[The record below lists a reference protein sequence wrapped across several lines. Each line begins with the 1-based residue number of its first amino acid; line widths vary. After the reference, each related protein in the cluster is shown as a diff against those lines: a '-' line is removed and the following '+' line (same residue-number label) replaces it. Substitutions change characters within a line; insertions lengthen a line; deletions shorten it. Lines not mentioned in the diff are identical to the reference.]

1 MLRNYLLSFLSFI
14 ILLFVIINENQAQ
27 KLKKSAKLQDKYQFA
42 LSMLEG
48 ENFQAAEVMFKE
60 IIQADPKYL
69 DPYIALSHIYKRR
82 KDYKKAA
89 YYLGTVMNSDPL
101 TCKECHYDY
110 AEIMAGLG
118 NFTEAL
124 KHIEA
129 YLAIADLHPEL
140 REEAEKLRKNYDFAV
155 QYAKKYKSSLDNY
168 KFYPRNMGENVNS
181 IYSEY
186 FPTLNFDA
194 TKIYFTR
201 RLQHRN
207 EDFFES
213 ILDEEDSTWLK
224 AHPLPG
230 SVNTELNEGTQ
241 SVSLDEQW
249 LAFTGC
255 DFPEG
260 LGSCDIYFS
269 IKNRNKWGRPFNLG
283 RKVNSEFWESQPAFS
298 PDKRALYFA
307 ARLPDGLGG
316 SDIYVSYLSDN
327 GEWSYPQ
334 NLGSI
339 INTPGD
345 ESSPFVHSD
354 NQTLYFT
361 SNGHQGYGGM
371 DIFMAR
377 RNEKGK
383 WGNVTNL
390 GYPINTVENENC
402 LFITSDGN
410 TAYYASD
417 RSDSYGGLDIY
428 TFQLRDGIRPQETFW
443 VHLSLHEKDKGKIL
457 PSSLSVIDMEYN
469 AMPIKPLLN
478 PDSTYLMSLVAGRKY
493 FVAAQSKGYFYNYEI
508 SYRKTNDT
516 PLVRKRKLYLEPL
529 KINASMTMRNIF
541 FDFDQYNLKPNSIPE
556 LNTLL
561 EFLKLNNTIS
571 IRLEGHTDNVGDPQ
585 HNKELSEKRAGAVFE
600 FLANR
605 GIDIKRMQVVGFGSE
620 KPATTNSTEQGRA
633 TNRRTEIVIIG
644 M

>member
-1 MLRNYLLSFLSFI
+1 MLRNYLFLF
-14 ILLFVIINENQAQ
+14 LLFVYLQPCESWAQ
-27 KLKKSAKLQDKYQFA
+27 KLKKNAKLQDRYQFA

-48 ENFQAAEVMFKE
+48 ENYQAAEVMFKE
-60 IIQADPKYL
+60 IIQADPNYM
-69 DPYIALSHIYKRR
+69 DPYIALAHIYKQR

-89 YYLGTVMNSDPL
+89 KYLEAVLQTSPL
-101 TCKECHYDY
+101 VCTDCHYDY
-110 AEIMAGLG
+110 AEVLAGLG
-118 NFTEAL
+118 DFSKAL
-124 KHIEA
+124 KHINA
-129 YLAIADLHPEL
+129 YLAQENLREEL
-140 REEAEKLRKNYDFAV
+140 REEAEKLQKNYQFAV
-155 QYAKKYKSSLDNY
+155 NYAQKHKTSLSNY
-168 KFYPRNMGENVNS
+168 KFYPRNMGANVNS

-213 ILDEEDSTWLK
+213 ILDEEDSTWSK

-269 IKNRNKWGRPFNLG
+269 IKKRNRWGRPFNLG
-283 RKVNSEFWESQPAFS
+283 KKVNSEFWESQPAFS

-316 SDIYVSYLSDN
+316 SDIYVSYLSDD

-334 NLGSI
+334 NLGPV

-377 RNEKGK
+377 RDQKGK

-402 LFITSDGN
+402 LFITSDGR

-428 TFQLRDGIRPQETFW
+428 TFQLRDEIRPQETFW
-443 VHLSLHEKDKGKIL
+443 VHLSLYGKDKGKIL

-469 AMPIKPLLN
+469 AIPIKPLLN

-516 PLVRKRKLYLEPL
+516 PLVRERKLYLDPL
-529 KINASMTMRNIF
+529 KMGASMTMKNIF
-541 FDFDQYNLKPNSIPE
+541 FDFDQYVLKANSIPE

-561 EFLKLNNTIS
+561 EFLKLNNTVS

-585 HNKELSEKRAGAVFE
+585 HNKELSERRAGAVFE

-605 GIDIKRMQVVGFGSE
+605 GVDPRRMQVAGFGSE
-620 KPATTNSTEQGRA
+620 KPAASNATEQGRA
-633 TNRRTEIVIIG
+633 TNRRTEIVITG

>member
-1 MLRNYLLSFLSFI
+1 MG
-14 ILLFVIINENQAQ
+14 
-27 KLKKSAKLQDKYQFA
+27 KS
-42 LSMLEG
+42 
-48 ENFQAAEVMFKE
+48 
-60 IIQADPKYL
+60 
-69 DPYIALSHIYKRR
+69 
-82 KDYKKAA
+82 
-89 YYLGTVMNSDPL
+89 
-101 TCKECHYDY
+101 TC
-110 AEIMAGLG
+110 I
-118 NFTEAL
+118 F
-124 KHIEA
+124 
-129 YLAIADLHPEL
+129 
-140 REEAEKLRKNYDFAV
+140 
-155 QYAKKYKSSLDNY
+155 
-168 KFYPRNMGENVNS
+168 
-181 IYSEY
+181 
-186 FPTLNFDA
+186 
-194 TKIYFTR
+194 
-201 RLQHRN
+201 
-207 EDFFES
+207 
-213 ILDEEDSTWLK
+213 
-224 AHPLPG
+224 
-230 SVNTELNEGTQ
+230 
-241 SVSLDEQW
+241 
-249 LAFTGC
+249 
-255 DFPEG
+255 
-260 LGSCDIYFS
+260 
-269 IKNRNKWGRPFNLG
+269 
-283 RKVNSEFWESQPAFS
+283 